1 MKQKI
6 VRTDPDMRILEG
18 SLSDLQRLAQVV
30 TVDGHNEETLA
41 RQVADADII
50 LTCYEPITAQVIGAA
65 KRLKGVVKYGV
76 GVDSIDVAAAT
87 ERGIPVVHC
96 PDYGSDTVADHCF
109 ALLMALA
116 RKVVFLNNTMK
127 QQGWMW
133 PETQY
138 QGVDIKGKTIGII
151 GLGRIGTAMAR
162 RCQGF
167 GMKIV
172 AYDPYVD
179 QNPTGWDDLKFVPL
193 KELLACSDFIAPLCV
208 LTEETDGMIGPEE
221 FAIMKKTMFLIDVS
235 RGAIVNKAAL
245 IEALEQGRIAG
256 AGFDV
261 FPDEP
266 LQPDNPLLRMDNV
279 IVTPHLAYYTREAW
293 QRLERDTLAGVMALL
308 EGRKP
313 EHIKNPEYLKNDR

>member
-6 VRTDPDMRILEG
+6 VRTDPKMRILEG
-18 SLSDLQRLAQVV
+18 HLGDLSRLAQIV
-30 TVDGHNEETLA
+30 TVDERDEETLTQ
-41 RQVADADII
+41 QVVDADII
-50 LTCYEPITAQVIGAA
+50 LTCYEPITEQVIGSA
-65 KRLKGVVKYGV
+65 KRLKGIVTYGV

-87 ERGIPVVHC
+87 EKGIPVVYC

-109 ALLMALA
+109 ALMLGLA
-116 RKVVFLNNTMK
+116 RKLVFLNNTMK
-127 QQGWMW
+127 QKGWMW
-133 PETQY
+133 PEAQY

-162 RCQGF
+162 RCEGF

-179 QNPTGWDDLKFVPL
+179 QNPTGWNDLTFVPL
-193 KELLACSDFIAPLCV
+193 NELLACSDFIAPLCV
-208 LTEETDGMIGPEE
+208 LTEETDGMIGQEE
-221 FAIMKKTMFLIDVS
+221 FALMKKTVFLIDVA

-245 IEALEQGRIAG
+245 IEALEQDRIAG

-266 LQPDNPLLRMDNV
+266 LQPNNPLLGMDNV
-279 IVTPHLAYYTREAW
+279 IVSPHLAYYTQEAW
-293 QRLERDTLAGVMALL
+293 KRLERDTLAGVMALL
-308 EGRKP
+308 EGREP
-313 EHIKNPEYLKNDR
+313 EHIKNPV

>member
-1 MKQKI
+1 
-6 VRTDPDMRILEG
+6 MRILEG
-18 SLSDLQRLAQVV
+18 SLDDLRRLAQVV
-30 TVDGHNEETLA
+30 TVDVHDKDTLT

-65 KRLKGVVKYGV
+65 KRLKGIVKYGV

-87 ERGIPVVHC
+87 EKGVPVVHC
-96 PDYGSDTVADHCF
+96 PNYGSDTVADHCF

-133 PETQY
+133 PEAQY

-193 KELLACSDFIAPLCV
+193 KELLANSDFIAPLCV

-221 FAIMKKTMFLIDVS
+221 FVLMKKTMFLIDVS

-245 IEALEQGRIAG
+245 IEALEQNRIAG

-266 LQPDNPLLRMDNV
+266 LQPNHPLLKMDNV

-293 QRLERDTLAGVMALL
+293 QRLEHDTLAGVMALL
-308 EGRKP
+308 EDREP
-313 EHIKNPEYLKNDR
+313 EHVKNPV

>member
-6 VRTDPDMRILEG
+6 VRTDPNLLIIEDHLND
-18 SLSDLQRLAQVV
+18 LSRLAQVV
-30 TVDGHNEETLA
+30 TVDGHDEEALM
-41 RQVADADII
+41 REVVDADII
-50 LTCYEPITAQVIGAA
+50 LTCYEPITARVIGAA
-65 KRLKGVVKYGV
+65 KRLKGIVKNGV
-76 GVDSIDVAAAT
+76 GVDSINVAAAT
-87 ERGIPVVHC
+87 EREIPVVHC

-109 ALLMALA
+109 ALLIALA
-116 RKVVFLNNTMK
+116 RKVVVLNNTMK

-133 PETQY
+133 PRPQY

-167 GMKIV
+167 SMKIV

-179 QNPTGWDDLKFVPL
+179 QNPAGWDDLRFVPL
-193 KELLACSDFIAPLCV
+193 NELLACSDFIAPLCV
-208 LTEETDGMIGPEE
+208 LTDETDGMIGQGE
-221 FAIMKKTMFLIDVS
+221 FALMKNNVFLIDVS
-235 RGAIVNKAAL
+235 RGAIVDKAAL

-266 LQPDNPLLRMDNV
+266 LRRDNPLLGMDNV
-279 IVTPHLAYYTREAW
+279 IVSPHLAYYTREAW
-293 QRLERDTLAGVMALL
+293 ERLERDTLAGVMALL
-308 EGRKP
+308 EGREP
-313 EHIKNPEYLKNDR
+313 EHIKNPVKS

>member
-6 VRTDPDMRILEG
+6 VRTDPNMRIIEDHLAD
-18 SLSDLQRLAQVV
+18 LSRLAQVV
-30 TVDGHNEETLA
+30 TVDGYDEEALM
-41 RQVADADII
+41 REVVDADII
-50 LTCYEPITAQVIGAA
+50 LTCYEPITARVIGAA
-65 KRLKGVVKYGV
+65 KRLKGIVKNGV
-76 GVDSIDVAAAT
+76 GVDNIDVAAAT
-87 ERGIPVVHC
+87 ARGIPVVHC

-116 RKVVFLNNTMK
+116 RKVVLLNNTMK
-127 QQGWMW
+127 RKGWMW
-133 PETQY
+133 PEPQY

-179 QNPTGWDDLKFVPL
+179 QNPTGWDDLSFVAL
-193 KELLACSDFIAPLCV
+193 NELLGCSDFIAPLCV
-208 LTEETDGMIGPEE
+208 LTDETNGMIGQEE
-221 FAIMKKTMFLIDVS
+221 FAIMKKSMFLIDVS
-235 RGAIVNKAAL
+235 RGAIVDKTAL

-266 LQPDNPLLRMDNV
+266 LQPNNHLLGMDNV
-279 IVTPHLAYYTREAW
+279 IVSPHLAFYTREAW
-293 QRLERDTLAGVMALL
+293 VRLERDTLAGVTALL
-308 EGRKP
+308 EGREP
-313 EHIKNPEYLKNDR
+313 EHIKNPVKP

>member
-6 VRTDPDMRILEG
+6 VRTDAKMRILEG
-18 SLSDLQRLAQVV
+18 RLDELAQLAQIV
-30 TVDGHNEETLA
+30 TVDELDQENLL
-41 RQVADADII
+41 RQVEDADII
-50 LTCYEPITAQVIGAA
+50 LTCYEPITARVIGAA
-65 KRLKGVVKYGV
+65 KQLKGIVKYGV

-109 ALLMALA
+109 ALLIALA
-116 RKVVFLNNTMK
+116 RKLVLLNNTMK
-127 QQGWMW
+127 QKGWMW
-133 PETQY
+133 PEPKY

-179 QNPTGWDDLKFVPL
+179 QNPTGWDDLSFVTL
-193 KELLACSDFIAPLCV
+193 NELLSCSDFIAPLCV
-208 LTEETDGMIGPEE
+208 LTDETDGMIGREE
-221 FAIMKKTMFLIDVS
+221 FAMMKTNVFLIDVS
-235 RGAIVNKAAL
+235 RGAIINKPAL

-266 LQPDNPLLRMDNV
+266 LQPDNPLLGMDNV
-279 IVTPHLAYYTREAW
+279 IVSPHLAYYTQEAW
-293 QRLERDTLAGVMALL
+293 IRLERDTLAGVMALL
-308 EGRKP
+308 EDREP
-313 EHIKNPEYLKNDR
+313 EHIKNSIEK

>member
-6 VRTDPDMRILEG
+6 VRTDAKIGMLEG
-18 SLSDLQRLAQVV
+18 HLGDLSRLAQVV
-30 TVDGHNEETLA
+30 TVDDCDEENLA

-50 LTCYEPITAQVIGAA
+50 LTCYEPITARVISAA
-65 KRLKGVVKYGV
+65 KQLKGIVKYGV
-76 GVDSIDVAAAT
+76 GVDNIDLAAAT

-96 PDYGSDTVADHCF
+96 PTYGSDTVADHCF

-116 RKVVFLNNTMK
+116 RKLVLLNNTMK
-127 QQGWMW
+127 RQGWMW
-133 PETQY
+133 PEAKY
-138 QGVDIKGKTIGII
+138 QGVDIKGKTMGII
-151 GLGRIGTAMAR
+151 GLGRIGMAMAR

-179 QNPTGWDDLKFVPL
+179 QNPAGWDDLTFVPL
-193 KELLACSDFIAPLCV
+193 NHLLACSDFIAPLCV
-208 LTEETDGMIGPEE
+208 LTEETDGMIGQEE
-221 FAIMKKTMFLIDVS
+221 FALMKKTVFLIDVS
-235 RGAIVNKAAL
+235 RGAIVDKAAL
-245 IEALEQGRIAG
+245 IEALLQGRIAG

-266 LQPDNPLLRMDNV
+266 LQPDNPLLGMDNV
-279 IVTPHLAYYTREAW
+279 VVSPHFAYYTREAF

-313 EHIKNPEYLKNDR
+313 EHIKNSL